1 MKQLRALLL
10 FSDGLLVIQSDPQ
23 QLVKFLLADIL
34 LAHIYLTNE

>member
-1 MKQLRALLL
+1 MLL
-10 FSDGLLVIQSDPQ
+10 FLEGLLVIQSDPQ

>member
-1 MKQLRALLL
+1 MKQLRVLLL
-10 FSDGLLVIQSDPQ
+10 FLEGLLVIQSDPH